1 MAFSIGGLLSG
12 IGTAVGIGKT
22 IAGFFGGGSAR
33 RRPSASQ
40 AGPARIAFQGP
51 PGFRPRAGGGFQ
63 RVALAPTVP
72 FVVGGVRG
80 FIAALLARAS
90 GAIGKR
96 MSARSVRA
104 LINSLGLTAAAAALG
119 LSVEEAAQ
127 IFAAAPKRRR
137 RGITARD
144 ISTTKRVI
152 GVTHRIQHELSHL
165 AGPVRRAPRRHHHHK

>member
-1 MAFSIGGLLSG
+1 MAFSIGALLGG
-12 IGTAVGIGKT
+12 IATS
-22 IAGFFGGGSAR
+22 IAGPLVQRIIFGKKAGPKAR
-33 RRPSASQ
+33 SQ
-40 AGPARIAFQGP
+40 AGPTVR
-51 PGFRPRAGGGFQ
+51 RAGI
-63 RVALAPTVP
+63 VPAIP
-72 FVVGGVRG
+72 FVAGGVRG
-80 FIAALLARAS
+80 LISALLARAS

-96 MSARSVRA
+96 MSARTVRS

-127 IFAAAPKRRR
+127 IFAAAPRRRR

-165 AGPVRRAPRRHHHHK
+165 AAPVRRAPRRHHHHKG

>member
-1 MAFSIGGLLSG
+1 MAFSIGALVSG
-12 IGTAVGIGKT
+12 ISSAVGLATSIKGL
-22 IAGFFGGGSAR
+22 FGGSKSR
-33 RRPSASQ
+33 SRPSQ
-40 AGPARIAFQGP
+40 AGPTRIAFQGP
-51 PGFRPRAGGGFQ
+51 PGFRPRPGGGFQ
-63 RVALAPTVP
+63 RVGLVPAVP

-80 FIAALLARAS
+80 FIAALLARATA
-90 GAIGKR
+90 AIGKR
-96 MSARSVRA
+96 MSARSVVA
-104 LINSLGLTAAAAALG
+104 LIKSLGLPAAAVALG
-119 LSVEEAAQ
+119 LTIEEAAQ